1 MKHFKNWIKAALV
14 RAVKTAAQAAVAMLT
29 VGQAFFDIDWVNVLS
44 IAATAAIV
52 SIFTSLAGLPE
63 VKNEE
68 NEEQEE

>member
-14 RAVKTAAQAAVAMLT
+14 RAVKTAAQATVAMLT
-29 VGQAFFDIDWVNVLS
+29 VGQAFFEIDWVNVLS